1 MEHAMNRRT
10 VIDTA
15 KKLRGQYFTDGI
27 KNPRDAFER
36 IFDEKGIR
44 LEYSDDCERI
54 HRDDNGEWII
64 EVPCTSSPLRDN
76 FTIAHEL
83 GHLFLHK
90 TEESKEFHRSGE
102 PKTEEVEANIFAAEF
117 LMPEDEFKN
126 KAKEFNNSERMLAS
140 YFGVSPVAA
149 LVRMAVLNIDK
160 N

>member
-1 MEHAMNRRT
+1 MCILYVFNS
-10 VIDTA
+10 
-15 KKLRGQYFTDGI
+15 
-27 KNPRDAFER
+27 RDAAPKAYR
-36 IFDEKGIR
+36 QTLPVHASRSGNAGSPRAGPGSLSVCRCARRGCPQMCIR
-44 LEYSDDCERI
+44 DR
-54 HRDDNGEWII
+54 
-64 EVPCTSSPLRDN
+64 PCTSSPLRDN

-140 YFGVSPVAA
+140 YFGVSPAAA

>member
-1 MEHAMNRRT
+1 MEHAMNRRI

-36 IFDEKGIR
+36 IFDERGIR

-54 HRDDNGEWII
+54 HRDDNGQWII

-102 PKTEEVEANIFAAEF
+102 PKTEEVEANIFAAE
-117 LMPEDEFKN
+117 LLIPDTTIL
-126 KAKEFNNSERMLAS
+126 ERMLAS
-140 YFGVSPVAA
+140 YFGVSPAAA